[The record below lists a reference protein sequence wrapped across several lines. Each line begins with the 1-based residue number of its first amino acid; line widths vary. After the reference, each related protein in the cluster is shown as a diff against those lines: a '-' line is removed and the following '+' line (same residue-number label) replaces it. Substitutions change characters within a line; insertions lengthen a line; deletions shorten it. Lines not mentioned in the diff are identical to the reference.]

1 MTHTSRSPIA
11 QSTLASLA
19 RSLKQRL
26 QHWLLRPNVQTPCA
40 SFEPLEQRLQFSA
53 PTPVDSQFQVNTLT
67 ASHQRHSA
75 VATAPDGSFVI
86 VWDSITDGSV
96 AGVYG
101 QRYNTSGQKVGV
113 EFQINTY
120 TTSFQQYSDIAIDS
134 KGNFV
139 VVWESTGQ
147 DTSNLG
153 VYGQRYDSS
162 GDKLGGEFQVNTY
175 TLSNQ
180 KSASIAMN
188 DDGSFVVAWQSMGQ
202 DGNLDGIY
210 AQRYD
215 ASGAQINSEFQVNT
229 YTTGFQTVPDIAVN
243 DSGGF
248 VIVWASNGQDGDL
261 NGIYGQ
267 LFNSSGAKE
276 GAEFQVNTWTT
287 SGQGDPRATFT
298 NNGNFIVTWASNT
311 QDGSVTGVYAQRFD
325 SAASKLGSEFRVNTY
340 TPSYQQAPSIAVDT
354 QGNFL
359 IAWESSFDKSY
370 EIRAQFFDVSGNPQD
385 SEFTVNTS
393 TAETQTNST
402 VAISPTGNV
411 IISWTT
417 NDSKQDGDGYAVLA
431 QRYTLSTNT
440 APTTTG
446 IADTNLYDTA
456 SSSVTLPT
464 FFSDDSDAA
473 ADLIYTVESNSN
485 SSLIT
490 NLAVDKFGVLTF
502 DITSGM
508 SAAADITIRSTDS
521 QGLYVEDTFTINAI
535 AAIDFTAKS
544 SLNDY
549 PTDQSIN
556 LYDAYSIPAFA
567 RPFISFDSIK
577 SYSGDTLFTDSS
589 VSKNKLNL
597 TLNHTLG
604 SGKFTLDAS
613 IFSIIP
619 VHPSVTVTVVD
630 STPLTVTSVINP
642 TSPSTVAIDYVDFTF
657 SQAIDVTSFDWTSI
671 TLSYNFGLNQITSS
685 TPVEITLLSGTTYR
699 ISGFKY
705 NASKYTGSYELTLVE
720 GGVTNTI
727 GKPLSGSAQA
737 NWTMDAPPPQILNS
751 SDYDVPR
758 VVPVS
763 AIAVRLS
770 QPADLSTFTWEDL
783 VLTRDGGAN
792 LTNSGITIALS
803 SWDPNVY
810 QIFFPADIMAP
821 SGNYQLTINGEDMR
835 TQAGGIGFMNSTVTN
850 WTILAK
856 MLNASQFTTPRTV
869 PVTSV
874 AVRLS
879 EPCNLSTFTWEDL
892 YLSIDGGFNI
902 ASDQITVAVS
912 GWDPSV
918 YQITLP
924 TSLVSAAGNYLLTIS
939 GNNIRTL
946 SNNVAY
952 ATNSTSSW
960 TQLGKVLN
968 LSEFPTPRTT
978 PVTSVAVRFSDA
990 INLSTFNWND
1000 IFLYL
1005 NAGPN
1010 LSTPAITVALSSY
1023 DPKVY
1028 IITLPSS
1035 LTTAPGNYM
1044 ITVNGTTTLTPSGVP
1059 MSNSS
1064 STTWTQL

>member
-1 MTHTSRSPIA
+1 MTHTSRSSIA
-11 QSTLASLA
+11 KSTLASMA

-26 QHWLLRPNVQTPCA
+26 QQWLRPDVQTPSA
-40 SFEPLEQRLQFSA
+40 SFEPLEQRLQLSA
-53 PTPVDSQFQVNTLT
+53 PAPVGSEFVVNTITTGAQVNSRT
-67 ASHQRHSA
+67 AIA
-75 VATAPDGSFVI
+75 DDGSFVI
-86 VWDSITDGSV
+86 VWGGLADGN
-96 AGVYG
+96 G
-101 QRYNTSGQKVGV
+101 SGISGRRFDASGNPVGS
-113 EFQINTY
+113 EFLINNY
-120 TTSFQQYSDIAIDS
+120 TTSNQNTPDVAMDS
-134 KGNFV
+134 AGNFV
-139 VVWESTGQ
+139 VVWTGVGSE
-147 DTSNLG
+147 DGSG
-153 VYGQRYDSS
+153 IYGRRYAADGSAQ
-162 GDKLGGEFQVNTY
+162 GNQFLVNTL
-175 TLSNQ
+175 TAPVQSQ
-180 KSASIAMN
+180 PAIAMA
-188 DDGSFVVAWQSMGQ
+188 DDGSFVVAWASS
-202 DGNLDGIY
+202 DGDAYGAF
-210 AQRYD
+210 AQRFD
-215 ASGAQINSEFQVNT
+215 SSGAKISSEFQANSYTTASQESVAVAISSSNTFVITWLSEDQDGDSEGTFGQLFSSTGAKQGSEFIVNT
-229 YTTGFQTVPDIAVN
+229 YTTSAQNSPSVAFTDNGN
-243 DSGGF
+243 F
-248 VIVWASNGQDGDL
+248 VITWTSSGQDGS
-261 NGIYGQ
+261 Q
-267 LFNSSGAKE
+267 E
-276 GAEFQVNTWTT
+276 
-287 SGQGDPRATFT
+287 
-298 NNGNFIVTWASNT
+298 
-311 QDGSVTGVYAQRFD
+311 GVYAQRFD
-325 SAASKLGSEFRVNTY
+325 SSGAKAGVEFAVNTY
-340 TPSYQQAPSIAVDT
+340 TSSSQSDSFVSADS
-354 QGNFL
+354 QGNFI
-359 IAWESSFDKSY
+359 IAWGTRIASSTEISARIFD
-370 EIRAQFFDVSGNPQD
+370 ASGLELSP
-385 SEFTVNTS
+385 EFTVNTYTAS
-393 TAETQTNST
+393 TQGDPSIALSENGTM
-402 VAISPTGNV
+402 V
-411 IISWTT
+411 ISWTT
-417 NDSKQDGDGYAVLA
+417 TDTTRDGAGAAIVA

-446 IADTNLYDTA
+446 ISDSNLYDTT

-464 FFSDDSDAA
+464 YFSDDSDAA
-473 ADLIYTVESNSN
+473 ADLLYTVQSNSN
-485 SSLIT
+485 AALIT
-490 NLAVDKFGVLTF
+490 NLAVDKSGVLTF
-502 DITSGM
+502 DITPGM
-508 SAAADITIRSTDS
+508 SDTADITIRSTDS
-521 QGLYVEDTFTINAI
+521 GGLFVEDTFTINAI
-535 AAIDFTAKS
+535 EHIDFTAKS
-544 SLNDY
+544 SLDNY

-556 LYDAYSIPAFA
+556 LYDLYSVPSFA

-589 VSKNKLNL
+589 ISKNNLNL

-604 SGKFTLDAS
+604 SGDFSLNAS

-630 STPLTVTSVINP
+630 STPLTVTSVVDP
-642 TSPSTVAIDYVDFTF
+642 TSPSSVAIDYVDFTF
-657 SQAIDVTSFDWTSI
+657 SESIDVNSFDWTSI
-671 TLSYNFGLNQITSS
+671 TLSYNFGLNQITSA

-705 NASKYTGSYELTLVE
+705 NASKYTGSYELTLVQ

-727 GKPLSGSAQA
+727 GKPLAASAQA

-758 VVPVS
+758 VIPVS

-770 QPADLSTFTWEDL
+770 EPADLSTFTWEDL
-783 VLTRDGGAN
+783 VLTRDAGAN

-835 TQAGGIGFMNSTVTN
+835 TQAGDIGFMNSTVTE

-856 MLNASQFTTPRTV
+856 MLNASQFPTPRTV

-879 EPCNLSTFTWEDL
+879 EPCDLSTFTWEDL
-892 YLSIDGGFNI
+892 YLSVDGGFNI

-946 SNNVAY
+946 SSGVAY
-952 ATNSTSSW
+952 APNSTSSW

-1000 IFLYL
+1000 VFLYL

-1010 LSTPAITVALSSY
+1010 LSDPSITIALSSY

-1035 LTTAPGNYM
+1035 LTTAPGNYL